1 MSHIL
6 NVLQRPV
13 IDNTIIRKE
22 FHSYLSY
29 LPSYENNDEIRISIQ
44 NQDLYVLPSESFL
57 YIEGIITKNDNTL
70 IDDLITLHSNC
81 MAYLFSEIRYELNG
95 IEIDRTRYVGK
106 TTDLKNILSFQNNNM
121 KYKNAGWST
130 NEDLKVKKGHFN
142 FCLPLNLLLGFA
154 EDYNKIILNGKHE
167 LILLRE
173 KDNKNVYKSSE
184 AKARMKIL
192 NIVWK
197 MPHIQLADS
206 YKLQMLKVINKQTPL
221 LISFR
226 SWDMYYNPI
235 LPETTSC
242 IWNVKLAAETER
254 PRFIIL
260 AFQTNNVYNHCN
272 LSDIKVYLNSDVY
285 PYDNLNQK
293 FDINK
298 FALFY
303 EMYLNFQQSYYG
315 VESHPLLTPQLF
327 KDQAPFFVINVSH
340 QNETVKSGP
349 IDIRIDLKT
358 IENIPPNTSAYC
370 LIIHDKLFEYTP
382 LTNEVRKL
390 F

>member
-1 MSHIL
+1 
-6 NVLQRPV
+6 
-13 IDNTIIRKE
+13 
-22 FHSYLSY
+22 
-29 LPSYENNDEIRISIQ
+29 
-44 NQDLYVLPSESFL
+44 
-57 YIEGIITKNDNTL
+57 
-70 IDDLITLHSNC
+70 
-81 MAYLFSEIRYELNG
+81 
-95 IEIDRTRYVGK
+95 
-106 TTDLKNILSFQNNNM
+106 
-121 KYKNAGWST
+121 
-130 NEDLKVKKGHFN
+130 
-142 FCLPLNLLLGFA
+142 
-154 EDYNKIILNGKHE
+154 
-167 LILLRE
+167 
-173 KDNKNVYKSSE
+173 
-184 AKARMKIL
+184 
-192 NIVWK
+192 
-197 MPHIQLADS
+197 MPHTQLADS

-242 IWNVKLAAETER
+242 IWNVKLADETER

-327 KDQAPFFVINVSH
+327 KNQAPF
-340 QNETVKSGP
+340 
-349 IDIRIDLKT
+349 L
-358 IENIPPNTSAYC
+358 
-370 LIIHDKLFEYTP
+370 L
-382 LTNEVRKL
+382 
-390 F
+390 